1 MRLTEFIHYVNRM
14 DIGIA
19 ANPREEDYTHL
30 MLKNSVKRARY
41 RYQCYLRGKE
51 PVK

>member
-1 MRLTEFIHYVNRM
+1 M

-19 ANPREEDYTHL
+19 ANPDEGDYTHL

-41 RYQCYLRGKE
+41 LFQCKLRGKE